1 METKS
6 ANLEIKLDILT
17 TKLIKDNIVEAVCR
31 DFTYDFQ
38 DEYTFIKHSIKE
50 HIPTGYGIG
59 LITGTSGTGKS
70 LLLNDMGYEV
80 NVEWEKD
87 KAICSHFN
95 SYEEATERLMGA
107 GFNSIPSW
115 LVPFS
120 ILSTGQK
127 YRVNL
132 ARSIQSGS
140 IFDEFTSVID
150 RGTALG
156 LANSVQKYIREK
168 KFTNIVFAS
177 VHKDIIP
184 YLQADWVYNTD
195 DKTLE
200 INSKIWD
207 MSLDTKTEKVEYKH
221 KQPFMK
227 I

>member
-1 METKS
+1 MKKQ
-6 ANLEIKLDILT
+6 NNKQLV
-17 TKLIKDNIVEAVCR
+17 TKLNKDSIVEKICQ
-31 DFTYDFQ
+31 DFTYEFK
-38 DEYTFIKHSIKE
+38 DEYIFEKHDIKNDLPKNF
-50 HIPTGYGIG
+50 GIG
-59 LITGTSGTGKS
+59 AIVGTSGSGKS
-70 LLLNDMGYEV
+70 ILLNEFG
-80 NVEWEKD
+80 VEIIPAWDDD

-95 SYEEATERLMGA
+95 DYEEATDKLMGA
-107 GFNSIPSW
+107 GFNSIPQW

-132 ARSIQSGS
+132 ARNLKSGM
-140 IFDEFTSVID
+140 IADEFTSVID
-150 RGTALG
+150 RGTALS
-156 LANSVQKYIREK
+156 LANSVQKYIRSNNL
-168 KFTNIVFAS
+168 TNIVFAS

-207 MSLDTKTEKVEYKH
+207 MSLDTIQEKIEFVN
-221 KQPFMK
+221 KQAFMK